1 MLKKFQNNKVF
12 VFCLLVPFFKP
23 EILKYIAPVMDS
35 LFNIFRIL
43 SAGIAIMLYFYSV
56 KTRES
61 ICFFGLLFS
70 WQFLMLISAIVNKKD
85 IRDCIVTMVT
95 IISVCILTETCIK
108 VNAYIFFSSLFALLF
123 IEILINFI
131 GIVIRPNGWAVRDY
145 YYYPVHFLTIDNL
158 LSPYMILAVV
168 ISIIYMQYTQ
178 KILLPFILIAL
189 IWITMLTLWS
199 ATGIVGLVC
208 CFALIMLLKSNIM
221 RELLNS
227 FLLYFFLGIFNLFV
241 FLVGLHNQIFE
252 SILAYLGKDATLSGR
267 TIMWKQAFSLIKS
280 RILLGYGPSEAHG
293 YVFWHGK
300 YFYTHNMILEIMIRG
315 GIFSIIIYMLM
326 ILYVGFV
333 LYKYRTKRVTTVI
346 MAGIIANFVTLVT
359 EAYIYAVPV
368 FVVYMLAININQ
380 ILQQTEQQSEIRT
393 AFKLKVPRVKI
404 ITRKR

>member
-1 MLKKFQNNKVF
+1 MLKKLQNNKVF

-23 EILKYIAPVMDS
+23 EILKYIAPVMDY

-61 ICFFGLLFS
+61 ICFLGLLFS
-70 WQFLMLISAIVNKKD
+70 WQFLMLLSAIVNKKD
-85 IRDCIVTMVT
+85 IRDCIVTMLT
-95 IISVCILTETCIK
+95 IMSVCILTETCIK
-108 VNAYIFFSSLFALLF
+108 VNAYIFFNSLFALLF

-131 GIVIRPNGWAVRDY
+131 GIVIRPNGLAVGDY
-145 YYYPVHFLTIDNL
+145 YYYPVHFLTIDNQ

-178 KILLPFILIAL
+178 KILLPFILIVL
-189 IWITMLTLWS
+189 IWMTMLILWS

-227 FLLYFFLGIFNLFV
+227 FVLYFFLGIFNLFV

-252 SILAYLGKDATLSGR
+252 SLLAYLGKDATLSGR
-267 TIMWKQAFSLIKS
+267 TVMWKQAFSLIKS